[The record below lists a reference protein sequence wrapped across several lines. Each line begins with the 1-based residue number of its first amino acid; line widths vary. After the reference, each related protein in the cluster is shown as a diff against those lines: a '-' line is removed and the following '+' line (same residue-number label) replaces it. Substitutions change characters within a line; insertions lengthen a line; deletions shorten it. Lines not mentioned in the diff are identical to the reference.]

1 MDYDHIFERDFKI
14 EVKKRSGIQWQGR
27 CPLPNHE
34 DRKASFSWN
43 IDNGL
48 WKCHGCFES
57 GNAYQLAEMLGI
69 ANPSQYIDKE
79 SGGYRNNPPPI
90 QKVNKMSREKLN
102 NLKERYH
109 SNLDEQDTTFTK
121 PYTIHGK
128 RDDGNLVFFLPDAI
142 KHHKSQPYWE
152 GNNKKCQIFGSE
164 YLAEIDENDTL
175 YIFEGEKEVCYSP
188 YKGISFTAGAGNVP
202 EDLSQL
208 YAYKD
213 ICIIP
218 DNDDAGYKGADKWA
232 KVCSSKWG
240 ASVRIAQWDETLPK
254 GYDVYDD
261 YVRSTNGD
269 EDYIFD
275 ETDKA
280 ISKAIPF
287 KENNHK
293 TEIGGFNTMAINNYI
308 QTYQDEEVSHII
320 DGLLVKGGVTI
331 LAGSDGVG
339 KSWLGLQMGFCIS
352 NGNEFLGWETKKMP
366 VLLIQFELGTA
377 QLKDRLQILSKS
389 YDMNTDFNVVDLSD
403 EDLIFTDAWDK
414 IEQTIDNQSFTD
426 GVIIVDNLYASTDKD
441 VSQNHELKPIL
452 KKIRK
457 LCVEYDNAFV
467 LIAHHNK
474 NEKDDEPILTKKL
487 ITGGK
492 TLTNFPNN
500 VIQVGSSSLGND
512 IFRGKITKIRDKGSD
527 LINIPFILNFDQD
540 TCVFSRGVIIVSE
553 ILHCQPIKKRWE
565 YELLID
571 FLAYQS
577 NEAFTRSR
585 LWQFLSTK
593 DGWEKTPSNQTK
605 VTRFLSRMKTWGFI
619 IEREYNL
626 YELSLED
633 IRRLEEER

>member
-1 MDYDHIFERDFKI
+1 MDYGHIFERDFKI

-27 CPLPNHE
+27 CPLPNH
-34 DRKASFSWN
+34 DDKKASFSWN
-43 IDNGL
+43 TDNGL

-57 GNAYQLAEMLGI
+57 GNAYQLAEILGI

-90 QKVNKMSREKLN
+90 EKVNKMSREKLD

-142 KHHKSQPYWE
+142 KHHKSSPYWE

-164 YLAEIDENDTL
+164 YLAEIDASDTL

-208 YAYKD
+208 YPYKN

-218 DNDDAGYKGADKWA
+218 DNDDAGYVGADKWA
-232 KVCSSKWG
+232 SVFSNKWG
-240 ASVRIAQWDETLPK
+240 ASVKIAQWDKTLPK

-261 YVRSTNGD
+261 YVRTTNGD
-269 EDYIFD
+269 EDYLFD

-280 ISKAIPF
+280 ILNAIPF
-287 KENNHK
+287 TLTK
-293 TEIGGFNTMAINNYI
+293 TQNKNGGFNTMAVDNYLT
-308 QTYQDEEVSHII
+308 TYNDKEVTHII
-320 DGLLVKGGVTI
+320 DGLLVQGGVTI

-352 NGNEFLGWETKKMP
+352 TGTDFLGWETKKMP

-377 QLKDRLQILSKS
+377 QLKDRIKILSKS
-389 YDMNTDFNVVDLSD
+389 YDMNPNYNVVDLSE

-414 IEQTIDNQSFTD
+414 IENTIDEQSFTD

-474 NEKDDEPILTKKL
+474 NEKDEEPILTKKL

-500 VIQVGSSSLGND
+500 VLQVGSSSLGND

-527 LINIPFILNFDQD
+527 LVNIPFVLNFEQD
-540 TCVFSRGVIIVSE
+540 TCVFSRGVIIPSE
-553 ILHCQPIKKRWE
+553 ILHCQPVKKRWE
-565 YELLID
+565 YEVLID
-571 FLAYQS
+571 FLAYQGK
-577 NEAFTRSR
+577 ELFTRSR

-593 DGWEKTPSNQTK
+593 DGWERTPSYETK

-619 IEREYNL
+619 IEREYNK
-626 YELSLED
+626 YELNLDD
-633 IRRLEEER
+633 IKRLEESR